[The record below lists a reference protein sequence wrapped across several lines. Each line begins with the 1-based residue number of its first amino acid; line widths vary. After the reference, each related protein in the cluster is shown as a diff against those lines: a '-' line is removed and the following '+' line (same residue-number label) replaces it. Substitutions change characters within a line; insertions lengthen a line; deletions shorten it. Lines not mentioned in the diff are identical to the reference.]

1 MVKRRIKDIIIELIF
16 LTLGPLIAAI
26 ALEIFLV
33 PNNIIDGGIVGISI
47 ILQYITKYKLGALI
61 FLLNIPFFLL
71 AFNKIGKQFVLRT
84 CYAILILS
92 LGVTFFHAHR
102 FLVTDDLL
110 LVTVF
115 GGIILGT
122 GAGLVLKNNGSM
134 DGTEIL
140 SLVLSKKIGVTVG
153 ECIMFFNIFIYSAAG
168 FVFGF
173 EKAMYSILTYLIAY
187 KVIDI
192 VIEGFNT
199 SKSIR
204 IISDKYEEIGQSLL
218 NDMDIGVT
226 YIKGKG
232 GYSGD
237 KKTIIYCVISRLE
250 LSKLKEIVM
259 SVDPGAF
266 MSIVDVHEAFGGSFR
281 KFRDKI

>member
-1 MVKRRIKDIIIELIF
+1 MIKRHFQDILINFIF
-16 LTLGPLIAAI
+16 LTLGPIIASF

-47 ILQYITKYKLGALI
+47 LVHYLTKYNLGLLI
-61 FLLNIPFFLL
+61 FVLNIPFFLL
-71 AFNKIGKQFVLRT
+71 AFNKIGKQFVFRT
-84 CYAILILS
+84 SYAILMLS

-102 FLVTDDLL
+102 LIVTDDPLL
-110 LVTVF
+110 ITVF
-115 GGIILGT
+115 GGIILGS
-122 GAGLVLKNNGSM
+122 GAGIVLKNNGSM

-140 SLVLSKKIGVTVG
+140 SLVLSKKFGFTVG
-153 ECIMFFNIFIYSAAG
+153 EVIMFFNIFIYSAAG

-192 VIEGFNT
+192 VVEGFNT
-199 SKSIR
+199 SKSVR
-204 IISDKYEEIGQSLL
+204 VISDYYDEIGQNLL
-218 NDMDIGVT
+218 NDLDIGVT

-250 LSKLKEIVM
+250 LPKLKEIVLDI
-259 SVDPGAF
+259 DPSAF
-266 MSIVDVHEAFGGSFR
+266 ISIVDVHEAFGGSFK
-281 KFRDKI
+281 KFRDKF